1 MGKKPK
7 PFITRLQAE
16 GTTSE
21 KLLLQRELQKEAE
34 RLAIGMPTFPP
45 ERQVYVLNLLQR
57 VLRNELDKEVFKL
70 FVKITNSY
78 LEVEACSKRAELL
91 AKKRR
96 EVTNVHICKH

>member
-1 MGKKPK
+1 MPKKPK

-21 KLLLQRELQKEAE
+21 KLLLQQELQKEAE
-34 RLAIGMPTFPP
+34 RLAASMPTFPP
-45 ERQVYVLNLLQR
+45 ERQVYVSNLLQK
-57 VLRNELDKEVFKL
+57 VLQNKLDKEVFKL

-78 LEVEACSKRAELL
+78 PEVEACSRRAELL
-91 AKKRR
+91 AKRK